1 MFARPRHQPQST
13 TGNTRQRGVQPCKPC
28 LRTKTSLEQLL
39 AAHEK
44 RELGR
49 RVHFDDSDIVDDT
62 TRIPFALP
70 AAAATAAT
78 DDEDDDD
85 NGGAGDE
92 KKSLARGAR

>member
-13 TGNTRQRGVQPCKPC
+13 TTSITRQRGAQPCKPC

-49 RVHFDDSDIVDDT
+49 RVHFDDSDTDDDT
-62 TRIPFALP
+62 TRIPFALST
-70 AAAATAAT
+70 AAAT
-78 DDEDDDD
+78 DDKDDDD
-85 NGGAGDE
+85 NGGAWDE
-92 KKSLARGAR
+92 KKSLARAG